1 MVQRKTAGKYIFDL
15 INGTVLLFIAA
26 ACLMPLLH
34 VLFSSLSDPTALARN
49 EGVVLWPLGEP
60 TLKGYQIVMK
70 NPNIL
75 TGYGNTIFYVTTAT
89 LLGTLMCSIAGY
101 VLSRKGLMWK
111 GPLMFFVTF
120 TMMFSGGLIPFYMV
134 VRNLGWIDKRIAL
147 IIPGCMSVFN
157 IIIMRTAFMG
167 LPESLEESAKLDGA
181 GHMTI
186 LFNIILPLSK
196 AVVAVI
202 VLFIAVAQ
210 WNSWFFA
217 MIFLQSRKL
226 FPLQLILRE
235 ILVQN
240 DFSKVVIGSE
250 AVSMMDLY
258 KPLVQYCTT
267 IVATAPILCIYP
279 FVQKYFV
286 TGVMI
291 GSLKG

>member
-1 MVQRKTAGKYIFDL
+1 MVYKKTFGKVVFDI
-15 INGTVLLFIAA
+15 INVIVLTFIAA
-26 ACLMPLLH
+26 MCLMPLLH

-49 EGVVLWPLGEP
+49 EGVVLWPLGQP
-60 TLKGYQIVMK
+60 TLKGYELVFQ
-70 NPNIL
+70 NPNIVQ
-75 TGYGNTIFYVTTAT
+75 GYGNTLFYVTVGT
-89 LLGTLMCSIAGY
+89 LLGTFMTALCGY
-101 VLSRKGLMWK
+101 VLSRRDILYKNYLT
-111 GPLMFFVTF
+111 FFVTF

-147 IIPGCMSVFN
+147 IVPGSISVFN
-157 IIIMRTAFMG
+157 VIVMRTAFMG
-167 LPESLEESAKLDGA
+167 IPVSLEESAKLDGA
-181 GHMTI
+181 GHMVI

-196 AVVAVI
+196 AVIAVI
-202 VLFIAVAQ
+202 VLFVAVSH

-217 MIFLQSRKL
+217 MIFIQTRALY
-226 FPLQLILRE
+226 PLQLILRE

-240 DFSKVVIGSE
+240 DTSKVMVGSD
-250 AVSMMDLY
+250 AVAQMDLY

-267 IVATAPILCIYP
+267 IVATLPILMIYP

>member
-1 MVQRKTAGKYIFDL
+1 MVQRKTVGRVIFEL
-15 INGTVLLFIAA
+15 INGLILIIIAA
-26 ACLMPLLH
+26 SCLMPLLH
-34 VLFSSLSDPTALARN
+34 VLFASFSDPRALARN
-49 EGVVLWPLGEP
+49 EGVILWPLGEP
-60 TLKGYQIVMK
+60 TLKGYQLVFN
-70 NPNIL
+70 NPNII
-75 TGYGNTIFYVTTAT
+75 TGYGNTIFYVVCST

-101 VLSRKGLMWK
+101 ILSRQGLMWK
-111 GPLMFFVTF
+111 GVLMFFVTF
-120 TMMFSGGLIPFYMV
+120 TMMFNGGLVPYYMV

-147 IIPGCMSVFN
+147 IVPGCISVFN
-157 IIIMRTAFMG
+157 VIIMRTSFQSI
-167 LPESLEESAKLDGA
+167 PISLEESAKLDGA

-186 LFNIILPLSK
+186 LFNIIIPLSK

-202 VLFIAVAQ
+202 VLFIAVGS
-210 WNSWFFA
+210 WNSWFNA
-217 MIFLQSRKL
+217 LIFIQTRKL
-226 FPLQLILRE
+226 YPLQLILRE

-240 DFSKVVIGSE
+240 DTTKVMVTTNEFSN
-250 AVSMMDLY
+250 MDLY

>member
-1 MVQRKTAGKYIFDL
+1 MVQKKTFGRIIFEI
-15 INGTVLLFIAA
+15 INTVLLIGIAL
-26 ACLMPLLH
+26 ACVMPLLH
-34 VLFSSLSDPTALARN
+34 VLFSSLSDPRALARN
-49 EGVVLWPLGEP
+49 EGVVLWPLGEA
-60 TLKGYQIVMK
+60 TLKGYQLVFR
-70 NPNIL
+70 NPNIVQ
-75 TGYGNTIFYVTTAT
+75 GYGNTIFYVTTAT
-89 LLGTLMCSIAGY
+89 LLGTFMCALCGY
-101 VLSRKGLMWK
+101 ILSRSGLMWK
-111 GPLMFFVTF
+111 GILMFFVTF

-147 IIPGCMSVFN
+147 IVPGCISVFN
-157 IIIMRTAFMG
+157 VIIMRTSFMSI
-167 LPESLEESAKLDGA
+167 PASLEESAKLDGA

-186 LFNIILPLSK
+186 LFKIILPLSK

-202 VLFIAVAQ
+202 VLFIAVGQ

-217 MIFLQSRKL
+217 MIFLQTRAL

-240 DFSKVVIGSE
+240 DTSKIMVGSD
-250 AVSMMDLY
+250 AVAQMDLY

>member
-1 MVQRKTAGKYIFDL
+1 MA
-15 INGTVLLFIAA
+15 
-26 ACLMPLLH
+26 
-34 VLFSSLSDPTALARN
+34 SLS
-49 EGVVLWPLGEP
+49 
-60 TLKGYQIVMK
+60 GYI
-70 NPNIL
+70 
-75 TGYGNTIFYVTTAT
+75 
-89 LLGTLMCSIAGY
+89 
-101 VLSRKGLMWK
+101 LSRSGLMWK
-111 GPLMFFVTF
+111 GILMFFVTF

-147 IIPGCMSVFN
+147 IVPGCISVFN
-157 IIIMRTAFMG
+157 VIIMRTSFMSI
-167 LPESLEESAKLDGA
+167 PVSLEESAKLDGA
-181 GHMTI
+181 GHFTI

-217 MIFLQSRKL
+217 MIFLQTRSL

-240 DFSKVVIGSE
+240 DTSKIMVGSD
-250 AVSMMDLY
+250 AVAQMDLY

>member
-1 MVQRKTAGKYIFDL
+1 MVQRKTVGKIVFDL
-15 INGTVLLFIAA
+15 INGVILIGIAL
-26 ACLMPLLH
+26 ACVMPLIH
-34 VLFSSLSDPTALARN
+34 VLFSSISDPTMLARN
-49 EGVVLWPLGEP
+49 EGVVLWPLGSP
-60 TLKGYQIVMK
+60 TIKGYQLVFK
-70 NPNIL
+70 NPNIVQ
-75 TGYGNTIFYVTTAT
+75 GYGNTIFYVITAT
-89 LLGTLMCSIAGY
+89 LLGTLLCAVAGY
-101 VLSRKGLMWK
+101 VLSRKGLMWR

-120 TMMFSGGLIPFYMV
+120 TMMFSGGLIPFYMI
-134 VRNLGWIDKRIAL
+134 VRNLGWIDHRIAL
-147 IIPGCMSVFN
+147 IVPGCISVFN
-157 IIIMRTAFMG
+157 VIIMRTSFQSI
-167 LPESLEESAKLDGA
+167 PDSLEESAKLDGA

-196 AVVAVI
+196 AVLAVI
-202 VLFIAVAQ
+202 ILFIAVAQ

-217 MIFLQSRKL
+217 MIFLQTRSL

-240 DFSKVVIGSE
+240 DTSKIMVGSD
-250 AVSMMDLY
+250 AVAQMDLY

>member
-1 MVQRKTAGKYIFDL
+1 MVFDL
-15 INGTVLLFIAA
+15 FNGAVLIFIAA
-26 ACLMPLLH
+26 ACLLPLLH
-34 VLFSSLSDPTALARN
+34 VLFSSLSDPTMLARN
-49 EGVVLWPLGEP
+49 EGVVLWPLGVP
-60 TLKGYQIVMK
+60 SLKGYQLVFK
-70 NPNIL
+70 NPNIVQ
-75 TGYGNTIFYVTTAT
+75 GYGNTIYYVVTAT
-89 LLGTLMCSIAGY
+89 LLGTLLCSIAGY
-101 VLSRKGLMWK
+101 VLSRKGLMWR

-134 VRNLGWIDKRIAL
+134 VRNLGWIDHRIAL
-147 IIPGCMSVFN
+147 IVPGCISVFN
-157 IIIMRTAFMG
+157 VIIMRTSFQSI
-167 LPESLEESAKLDGA
+167 PDSLEESAKLDGA

-186 LFNIILPLSK
+186 LFQIILPLSK

-217 MIFLQSRKL
+217 MIFLQTRSM

-240 DFSKVVIGSE
+240 DVSKVLQGTDVV
-250 AVSMMDLY
+250 AQMDLY

>member
-1 MVQRKTAGKYIFDL
+1 MVQKKTFSRIIFEIINAILL
-15 INGTVLLFIAA
+15 IGIAL
-26 ACLMPLLH
+26 ACIMPLLH
-34 VLFSSLSDPTALARN
+34 VLFSSLSDPRALARN
-49 EGVVLWPLGEP
+49 EGVVLWPLGEA
-60 TLKGYQIVMK
+60 TLKGYQLVFR
-70 NPNIL
+70 NPNIVQ
-75 TGYGNTIFYVTTAT
+75 GYGNTIFYVTTAT
-89 LLGTLMCSIAGY
+89 LLGTFMCSLAGY
-101 VLSRKGLMWK
+101 ILSRTGFMWK
-111 GPLMFFVTF
+111 GVLMFFVTF
-120 TMMFSGGLIPFYMV
+120 TMMFNGGLIPFYMV

-147 IIPGCMSVFN
+147 IIPGCISVFN
-157 IIIMRTAFMG
+157 VIIMRTAFMQI
-167 LPESLEESAKLDGA
+167 PVSLEESARLDGA
-181 GHMTI
+181 GNMTI
-186 LFNIILPLSK
+186 LFKIILPLSK

-202 VLFIAVAQ
+202 VLFIAVGQ

-217 MIFLQSRKL
+217 MIFLQTRAL

-240 DFSKVVIGSE
+240 DTSKIMVGSD
-250 AVSMMDLY
+250 AVAQMDLY

>member
-1 MVQRKTAGKYIFDL
+1 
-15 INGTVLLFIAA
+15 
-26 ACLMPLLH
+26 
-34 VLFSSLSDPTALARN
+34 
-49 EGVVLWPLGEP
+49 
-60 TLKGYQIVMK
+60 
-70 NPNIL
+70 
-75 TGYGNTIFYVTTAT
+75 
-89 LLGTLMCSIAGY
+89 MCSLCGY
-101 VLSRKGLMWK
+101 ILSRSGLMWK
-111 GPLMFFVTF
+111 GILMFFVTF

-147 IIPGCMSVFN
+147 IVPGCILVFN
-157 IIIMRTAFMG
+157 VIIMRTSFMSI
-167 LPESLEESAKLDGA
+167 PASLEESAKLDGA

-186 LFNIILPLSK
+186 LFKIILPLSK

-202 VLFIAVAQ
+202 VLFIAVGQ

-217 MIFLQSRKL
+217 MIFLQTRAL

-240 DFSKVVIGSE
+240 DTSKIMVGSD
-250 AVSMMDLY
+250 AVAQMDLY